1 MSFSF
6 KPFDLAATET
16 AYMIKFER
24 KELYGFPP
32 GISRISCKE
41 CGDEDLITFMGHYLL
56 LVRSHPP

>member
-1 MSFSF
+1 
-6 KPFDLAATET
+6 
-16 AYMIKFER
+16 MIKFER